1 MSDTR
6 PPDDTRSH
14 EADIPPDNGR
24 RATIDPRTGEV
35 HGSGSG
41 AGGGNPG
48 EDFASD
54 AAGGDG
60 YPIDGGEGRAKPAP
74 AAERA
79 TR

>member
-1 MSDTR
+1 MIDT
-6 PPDDTRSH
+6 PDTTPDD
-14 EADIPPDNGR
+14 ADIPPDNGR
-24 RATIDPRTGEV
+24 RASIDPRTGEV

-60 YPIDGGEGRAKPAP
+60 YPVDGGEGRTKGAP
-74 AAERA
+74 VDKQA
-79 TR
+79 TRP